1 MEGGETKKVEAP
13 KSAPKKAEKPADPWE
28 GSATTPPKAKAK
40 AATKKAAAPKATAK
54 PKAKAPAKKKKS
66 SKLDDLLASVRNEET
81 QVFEGQLKPGE
92 SYMDYAKRKQAEKK
106 DTRMTVSAADKAGNT
121 PAYKAYK
128 SGDKRYKASPGLDE
142 NTQIDEKT
150 LTKMEMKKREEIVKS
165 MKDKKSDFEKRYPGR
180 GKEVMYATA
189 TKMAKKV
196 AEQAMELQPK
206 TQTQTKE
213 KPLDTALE
221 RQKYSNLKIM
231 QQKQQ
236 QLQKQKLN
244 LQKQGKLPLET
255 D

>member
-1 MEGGETKKVEAP
+1 
-13 KSAPKKAEKPADPWE
+13 
-28 GSATTPPKAKAK
+28 
-40 AATKKAAAPKATAK
+40 
-54 PKAKAPAKKKKS
+54 
-66 SKLDDLLASVRNEET
+66 
-81 QVFEGQLKPGE
+81 
-92 SYMDYAKRKQAEKK
+92 MDYAKRKQAEKK

-128 SGDKRYKASPGLDE
+128 SGDKRYKAAPGLDE

-221 RQKYSNLKIM
+221 RQKYSNLKMM